1 MQLSSKAMLFV
12 LIAAI
17 FSSSM
22 GTIQPA
28 QAASACEGEVVAPD
42 WNTTVQRMALVP
54 FSNWGMPYM
63 YGDVYEEE
71 DEREDDEDSSSST
84 VLAGSAVAGVAISL
98 R

>member
-1 MQLSSKAMLFV
+1 MLFV

-42 WNTTVQRMALVP
+42 WNTTAQRMAVSYTHLTLP
-54 FSNWGMPYM
+54 TTPY
-63 YGDVYEEE
+63 V
-71 DEREDDEDSSSST
+71 
-84 VLAGSAVAGVAISL
+84 
-98 R
+98 